1 MRTLLECED
10 GVRVSE
16 VSIEEEETRSAHTL
30 RFRVRWKGFLSYLL
44 LKQHIVN
51 HVFIA
56 RVSGRCHNQIIC
68 QNKQFLVMLVF
79 AMQKR
84 RDRCSFSLVAQPIT
98 AARKQ
103 LTMTSKLLYIL
114 ANPG

>member
-1 MRTLLECED
+1 
-10 GVRVSE
+10 
-16 VSIEEEETRSAHTL
+16 
-30 RFRVRWKGFLSYLL
+30 
-44 LKQHIVN
+44 
-51 HVFIA
+51 
-56 RVSGRCHNQIIC
+56 
-68 QNKQFLVMLVF
+68 MLVF